1 MKGTTGAKQTL
12 CATGLGKNLHNHIAE
27 FPHRNIQQHF
37 IEGAEWGE
45 GLDEKNHWMDFSDNQ
60 GVYLVTSDIE

>member
-12 CATGLGKNLHNHIAE
+12 CASGLGKNFHNHIAE

-45 GLDEKNHWMDFSDNQ
+45 GLDEKISLNGFQW
-60 GVYLVTSDIE
+60 